1 MGKSI
6 NKPKVSVI
14 IPVYN
19 TGEYVEE
26 AVCSIMNQTLS
37 ELQIIIINDGSTDN
51 SLQILTQLQNKDN
64 RITIYSQEN
73 KGLSAARNKGLNHA
87 IGDYIYF
94 MDSDDIL
101 NENALKTCFDKCSS
115 ENLDFV
121 FFDAESFSDDNI
133 SLLLSYNRKEKI
145 STHEQTGLQSL
156 NTLID
161 ASQYKSSVWLLFID
175 RNYLN
180 SLSLDFLSGII
191 HEDQL
196 FTAKLFVQAQKVAY
210 IPETFFYRRLRP
222 DSIMTKPYSMIN
234 VRNYFVVVNELIKFA
249 SSQNESINKVI
260 HKTIR
265 FMFDPAIY
273 MANKLKWN
281 DRLSIAK
288 SCFIHYR
295 KYIST
300 KSWLVLLFP
309 WLIKLKS
316 YTK

>member
-6 NKPKVSVI
+6 GNPKVSVI

-19 TGEYVEE
+19 TGKYVEE
-26 AVCSIMNQTLS
+26 AVYSIMNQTLS
-37 ELQIIIINDGSTDN
+37 ELEIIIVNDGSTDD
-51 SLQILTQLQNKDN
+51 SLQIVTRLQKEDS
-64 RITIYSQEN
+64 RIIIHSQEN
-73 KGLSAARNKGLNHA
+73 KGLSAARNKGLKYA
-87 IGDYIYF
+87 SGDYIYF

-101 NENALKTCFDKCSS
+101 NRNALKTCFDRCSS

-121 FFDAESFSDDNI
+121 YFDAESFSDDNI
-133 SLLLSYNRKEKI
+133 TLPISYDRKGKI
-145 STHEQTGLQSL
+145 STDKQTGLQSL
-156 NTLID
+156 NALID
-161 ASQYKSSVWLLFID
+161 ASRYKSSVCLLFID

-180 SLSLDFLSGII
+180 SLSLNFLPGII

-196 FTAKLFVQAQKVAY
+196 FTAKLYAQAWEVAY

-222 DSIMTKPYSMIN
+222 DSIMTKPYTVLN
-234 VRNYFVVVNELIKFA
+234 VRSYFVVADELMKFA
-249 SSQNESINKVI
+249 SDENESTSKAI

-265 FMFDPAIY
+265 YMFDPAIY
-273 MANKLKWN
+273 IANKLKWN

-288 SCFIHYR
+288 SCLIHYR
-295 KYIST
+295 KYVSA

-309 WLIKLKS
+309 WLIRLKS